1 MNKKIKFSIVVY
13 AFLILLL
20 VFFVVTGIL
29 VYGYESHNYLTK
41 TALKV
46 IPFPAAVI
54 NYTHFFSIN
63 DLENDLASVQRFYE
77 NQDFSSLG
85 YRVDFQTADGQKRLK
100 IKEKEILNKKIE
112 DYIIENLAKAR
123 GIKIDDALVSQE
135 VDRTLKENG
144 DTVAAQDNLKKLY
157 GWNID
162 QFKEKVVKPQMYQEK
177 MVENFLNEN
186 NNLANAKNKIDL
198 AAED

>member
-100 IKEKEILNKKIE
+100 IKEKEIEL
-112 DYIIENLAKAR
+112 
-123 GIKIDDALVSQE
+123 LVSESQKNPE
-135 VDRTLKENG
+135 LFERKT
-144 DTVAAQDNLKKLY
+144 
-157 GWNID
+157 
-162 QFKEKVVKPQMYQEK
+162 
-177 MVENFLNEN
+177 FLLLLFYSLQN
-186 NNLANAKNKIDL
+186 
-198 AAED
+198 